1 MNWYVV
7 YTKPRQEIRAQEN
20 LSNQGFET
28 FLPMIALEKLRQ
40 GTIARVVEPLFSRY
54 IFVRLDPQTSPWGC
68 IRSTL
73 GVNKLLTLS
82 GQPAAVHQSLI
93 EGLKITQQ
101 FLPSQT
107 GKDPSFQRLLQSGN
121 DVLFTQG
128 PLKGL
133 SGIFQQHDGD
143 ARAMV
148 LIEIMSRPHLLTVD
162 LSTVVPVTA

>member
-7 YTKPRQEIRAQEN
+7 YTKPRQESRAREN

-40 GTIARVVEPLFSRY
+40 GSISRVIEPLFNRY
-54 IFVRLDPQTSPWGC
+54 IFVQLDAQTSPWGA

-73 GVNKLLTLS
+73 GVSKLLTIGGLPTATPP
-82 GQPAAVHQSLI
+82 GLVESLRQ
-93 EGLKITQQ
+93 TQA
-101 FLPSQT
+101 FLMQHT
-107 GKDPSFQRLLQSGN
+107 AKDDSFQRLLQSGHE
-121 DVLFTQG
+121 VLFTQG
-128 PLKGL
+128 PLKGM

-148 LIEIMSRPHLLTVD
+148 LIEIMSRPHKLNVE
-162 LSTVVPVTA
+162 LSSIIPVSA